1 MCFAWLKY
9 LKFCCVAVLKVNSRP
24 GSAPIWGGKKGEF
37 RDWTRLIPAKPAW
50 FACGRSQ
57 VLDVCI
63 RSHLPLFQV
72 IEIEALSIR
81 KNLDHQSGIDRC
93 GRDNPVSCR
102 KPTFSRAKILKASE
116 GYTNFHE

>member
-50 FACGRSQ
+50 FACDRSQ
-57 VLDVCI
+57 VFRCMYKI
-63 RSHLPLFQV
+63 AF
-72 IEIEALSIR
+72 ASI
-81 KNLDHQSGIDRC
+81 SI
-93 GRDNPVSCR
+93 
-102 KPTFSRAKILKASE
+102 T
-116 GYTNFHE
+116 